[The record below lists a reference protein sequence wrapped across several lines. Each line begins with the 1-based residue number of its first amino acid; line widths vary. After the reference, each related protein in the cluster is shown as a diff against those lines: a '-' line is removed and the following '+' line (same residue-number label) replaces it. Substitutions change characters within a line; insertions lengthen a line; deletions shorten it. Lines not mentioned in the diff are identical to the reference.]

1 MQLQLRGLN
10 FPIQSHTKPSLAC
23 VVMFLSSLL
32 SSSLSPDPT
41 SIFQGRE
48 NIKVSHSDKAS
59 QESWL
64 STVSLNC
71 NSLLINEKRNQIETI
86 SNHSDETVGSSESML
101 V

>member
-10 FPIQSHTKPSLAC
+10 FPIQSRTKPSLTC

-48 NIKVSHSDKAS
+48 NIKVS
-59 QESWL
+59 L
-64 STVSLNC
+64 TVTKPVRSRGCLQ
-71 NSLLINEKRNQIETI
+71 LALIATHCLEMRKETK
-86 SNHSDETVGSSESML
+86 
-101 V
+101 